1 MSKVLRAGAEV
12 GREASYANA
21 ECAVITAVAAKQVF
35 RMEEVIFFIAILLSI
50 INQDIVCMRATI
62 NCLMKQADTYRGG
75 EDSMTRGK
83 CKKLLW
89 DYEYKLILLN

>member
-1 MSKVLRAGAEV
+1 MH
-12 GREASYANA
+12 
-21 ECAVITAVAAKQVF
+21 
-35 RMEEVIFFIAILLSI
+35 
-50 INQDIVCMRATI
+50 ATI

-75 EDSMTRGK
+75 ENSMAKRK